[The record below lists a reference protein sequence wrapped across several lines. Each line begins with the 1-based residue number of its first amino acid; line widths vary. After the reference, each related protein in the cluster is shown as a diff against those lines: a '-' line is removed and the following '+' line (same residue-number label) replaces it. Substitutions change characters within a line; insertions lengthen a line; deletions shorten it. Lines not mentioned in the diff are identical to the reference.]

1 MRAAHSG
8 RRAADHL
15 LWVKGERGAAV
26 RVRFCVAEQPVRRG
40 ARLSCRSPPNPSVD
54 PAMHELGV
62 AAPPSRAGGGPDVWR
77 AARRPDPSRHARR
90 GGLLLAA
97 SRLELRWAAVGAAAL
112 DDAPP
117 RRREQH
123 GGAHRRDDGRG
134 RRRRRRGR
142 GGGGGGRGHRR
153 GAGAWLVAACRG
165 VRRRS
170 GRQRAAR
177 RGWRRHCALLAAWR
191 GECGERG
198 TARPRPSIRRGCV
211 EAARR
216 CLKREKSR
224 PAPGGCIMSQCLPVC
239 SRDTREPKINETCRR

>member
-8 RRAADHL
+8 RRAAGHL
-15 LWVKGERGAAV
+15 LRVKGERGAAV
-26 RVRFCVAEQPVRRG
+26 RVRFCAAEQPIRR
-40 ARLSCRSPPNPSVD
+40 
-54 PAMHELGV
+54 GV

-97 SRLELRWAAVGAAAL
+97 SRLELRGAAVGAAAV

-134 RRRRRRGR
+134 RRGRRRGR

-153 GAGAWLVAACRG
+153 GAGACLVAACRG

-170 GRQRAAR
+170 SWQRAAR

-216 CLKREKSR
+216 CLKWERGVRRPRARTKASHRIVWCPGLRSR
-224 PAPGGCIMSQCLPVC
+224 ALVIG
-239 SRDTREPKINETCRR
+239 RHKA